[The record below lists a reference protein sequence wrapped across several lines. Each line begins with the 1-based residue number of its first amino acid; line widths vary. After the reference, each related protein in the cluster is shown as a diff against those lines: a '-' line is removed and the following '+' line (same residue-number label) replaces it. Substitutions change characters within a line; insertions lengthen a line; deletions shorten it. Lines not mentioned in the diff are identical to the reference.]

1 MAEFSFKNIF
11 LAGVGA
17 TAYSFEK
24 AQELVDDLVKK
35 GELTV
40 QQGKVV
46 NEELKHN
53 MSQKLRSAADSIEG
67 VKAGEGAEEAAAESA
82 GDLLDQVDAMTAE
95 QRQALKEK
103 LEQLEKEDKPWRS
116 SGRAKRRSRS
126 SGAQKRTAA
135 ACMRSSRS
143 CAATTLSMA

>member
-53 MSQKLRSAADSIEG
+53 MSQKLRSAQLS
-67 VKAGEGAEEAAAESA
+67 
-82 GDLLDQVDAMTAE
+82 L
-95 QRQALKEK
+95 RQA
-103 LEQLEKEDKPWRS
+103 
-116 SGRAKRRSRS
+116 A
-126 SGAQKRTAA
+126 
-135 ACMRSSRS
+135 
-143 CAATTLSMA
+143 

>member
-1 MAEFSFKNIF
+1 MIDVAHSQEETRIILERNEKELYIMAEFSFKNIF
-11 LAGVGA
+11 VAGVGA

-53 MSQKLRSAADSIEG
+53 MSEKLRAAADSIENAG
-67 VKAGEGAEEAAAESA
+67 KKAADAASDVIENAAGKAGG
-82 GDLLDQVDAMTAE
+82 LLDKVADMTAE
-95 QRQALKEK
+95 ERAALKEK
-103 LEQLEKEDKPWRS
+103 LQELDQQDD
-116 SGRAKRRSRS
+116 
-126 SGAQKRTAA
+126 
-135 ACMRSSRS
+135 
-143 CAATTLSMA
+143 ATKNEE

>member
-24 AQELVDDLVKK
+24 AQDLVDDLVKK

-53 MSQKLRSAADSIEG
+53 MSAKLRTAADNLENAG
-67 VKAGEGAEEAAAESA
+67 KKAGEAAA
-82 GDLLDQVDAMTAE
+82 DLVEHVADRVDGVLDHVEKLSKEERD
-95 QRQALKEK
+95 ALKAK
-103 LEQLEKEDKPWRS
+103 LEALDHEEENEETPADEVEEEPGKE
-116 SGRAKRRSRS
+116 A
-126 SGAQKRTAA
+126 
-135 ACMRSSRS
+135 
-143 CAATTLSMA
+143 

>member
-53 MSQKLRSAADSIEG
+53 IKKTVRENVNVS
-67 VKAGEGAEEAAAESA
+67 VKASSPEELDE
-82 GDLLDQVDAMTAE
+82 LLSKMRPE
-95 QRQALKEK
+95 QLEALKERIRSMESGETVEAEEVID
-103 LEQLEKEDKPWRS
+103 LEDDDSAETEDVES
-116 SGRAKRRSRS
+116 DE
-126 SGAQKRTAA
+126 
-135 ACMRSSRS
+135 
-143 CAATTLSMA
+143 

>member
-53 MSQKLRSAADSIEG
+53 MSEKLRAAADSIENAG
-67 VKAGEGAEEAAAESA
+67 KKAADAASDVIENAAGKAGGLLDKVADMPAEERA
-82 GDLLDQVDAMTAE
+82 
-95 QRQALKEK
+95 ALKEK
-103 LEQLEKEDKPWRS
+103 LQELDQQDD
-116 SGRAKRRSRS
+116 
-126 SGAQKRTAA
+126 
-135 ACMRSSRS
+135 
-143 CAATTLSMA
+143 ATKNEE

>member
-1 MAEFSFKNIF
+1 MRRLQSFKFSDRMTLEVSFKTIF

-53 MSQKLRSAADSIEG
+53 MSEKLRAAADSIENAG
-67 VKAGEGAEEAAAESA
+67 KKAADAASDVIENAAGKAGG
-82 GDLLDQVDAMTAE
+82 LLDKVADMTAE
-95 QRQALKEK
+95 ERAALKEK
-103 LEQLEKEDKPWRS
+103 LQELDQQDD
-116 SGRAKRRSRS
+116 
-126 SGAQKRTAA
+126 
-135 ACMRSSRS
+135 
-143 CAATTLSMA
+143 ATKNEE

>member
-1 MAEFSFKNIF
+1 MIDVAHSQEQTRIILERNEKELYIMAEFSFKNIF

-46 NEELKHN
+46 NEELRRPTL
-53 MSQKLRSAADSIEG
+53 SR
-67 VKAGEGAEEAAAESA
+67 
-82 GDLLDQVDAMTAE
+82 T
-95 QRQALKEK
+95 R
-103 LEQLEKEDKPWRS
+103 
-116 SGRAKRRSRS
+116 RAKL
-126 SGAQKRTAA
+126 A
-135 ACMRSSRS
+135 ACWTRWPI
-143 CAATTLSMA
+143 

>member
-67 VKAGEGAEEAAAESA
+67 VKAEEGAEEAAAESA

-95 QRQALKEK
+95 QRHALKEK
-103 LEQLEKEDKPWRS
+103 PEQPEKEE
-116 SGRAKRRSRS
+116 A
-126 SGAQKRTAA
+126 
-135 ACMRSSRS
+135 
-143 CAATTLSMA
+143 

>member
-17 TAYSFEK
+17 TAYSVEK

-53 MSQKLRSAADSIEG
+53 MSQKLRSAADSLENAG
-67 VKAGEGAEEAAAESA
+67 KKAADAVEDAVEDIADKAE
-82 GDLLDQVDAMTAE
+82 DILDKVDAMTAE

-103 LEQLEKEDKPWRS
+103 LEQLEQKEE
-116 SGRAKRRSRS
+116 
-126 SGAQKRTAA
+126 
-135 ACMRSSRS
+135 
-143 CAATTLSMA
+143 

>member
-46 NEELKHN
+46 NEELKRN
-53 MSQKLRSAADSIEG
+53 VSQKLRNAADSLEN
-67 VKAGEGAEEAAAESA
+67 AGKEASA
-82 GDLLDQVDAMTAE
+82 TVLETADDLLGKVEEMTAE
-95 QRQALKEK
+95 QRKALKEK
-103 LEQLEKEDKPWRS
+103 LEQMDQDDEEGKGE
-116 SGRAKRRSRS
+116 A
-126 SGAQKRTAA
+126 
-135 ACMRSSRS
+135 
-143 CAATTLSMA
+143 

>member
-1 MAEFSFKNIF
+1 MIHARKETLKKRCIVEQRSCVSMAEFSFKNIF

-17 TAYSFEK
+17 TAYSVEK

-53 MSQKLRSAADSIEG
+53 MSQKLRNAADSLEN
-67 VKAGEGAEEAAAESA
+67 AGKQVADAVEDAAEDVA
-82 GDLLDQVDAMTAE
+82 DKTEDLLDKLDTMTAE
-95 QRQALKEK
+95 QRRALKEK
-103 LEQLEKEDKPWRS
+103 LDQLDQKEDE
-116 SGRAKRRSRS
+116 
-126 SGAQKRTAA
+126 
-135 ACMRSSRS
+135 
-143 CAATTLSMA
+143 

>member
-67 VKAGEGAEEAAAESA
+67 VKAEEGAEEAAAESA
-82 GDLLDQVDAMTAE
+82 SDLLDQVDAMTAE

-103 LEQLEKEDKPWRS
+103 LEQLEKEE
-116 SGRAKRRSRS
+116 A
-126 SGAQKRTAA
+126 
-135 ACMRSSRS
+135 
-143 CAATTLSMA
+143 

>member
-53 MSQKLRSAADSIEG
+53 MSEKLRRAADSIENAG
-67 VKAGEGAEEAAAESA
+67 KKAGEFVADVADELSDKAE
-82 GDLLDQVDAMTAE
+82 DLLDKVEEMTAE
-95 QRQALKEK
+95 QRAALKEK
-103 LEQLEKEDKPWRS
+103 LEQLDK
-116 SGRAKRRSRS
+116 KDEE
-126 SGAQKRTAA
+126 
-135 ACMRSSRS
+135 
-143 CAATTLSMA
+143 

>member
-53 MSQKLRSAADSIEG
+53 MSEKLRAAADSIENAG
-67 VKAGEGAEEAAAESA
+67 KKAADAASDVIENAA
-82 GDLLDQVDAMTAE
+82 GKVADMTAE
-95 QRQALKEK
+95 ERAALKEK
-103 LEQLEKEDKPWRS
+103 LQELDQQDD
-116 SGRAKRRSRS
+116 
-126 SGAQKRTAA
+126 
-135 ACMRSSRS
+135 
-143 CAATTLSMA
+143 ATKNEE

>member
-17 TAYSFEK
+17 TAYSVEK

-53 MSQKLRSAADSIEG
+53 MSQKLRSAAVSLENAG
-67 VKAGEGAEEAAAESA
+67 KKAADAVEDAVEDIADKAE
-82 GDLLDQVDAMTAE
+82 DLLDKVDAMTAE

-103 LEQLEKEDKPWRS
+103 LEQLEQKEEE
-116 SGRAKRRSRS
+116 
-126 SGAQKRTAA
+126 
-135 ACMRSSRS
+135 
-143 CAATTLSMA
+143 